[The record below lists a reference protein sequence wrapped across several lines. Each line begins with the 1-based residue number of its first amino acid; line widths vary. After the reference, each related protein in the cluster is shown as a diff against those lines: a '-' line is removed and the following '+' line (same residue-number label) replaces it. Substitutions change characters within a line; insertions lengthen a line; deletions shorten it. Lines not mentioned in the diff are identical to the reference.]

1 MFDDLL
7 EELLIAINFNLLI
20 IIGIAQQLDHFHILL

>member
-20 IIGIAQQLDHFHILL
+20 IIGIAQLDHFHILLW

>member
-7 EELLIAINFNLLI
+7 EELLIAINFNFL
-20 IIGIAQQLDHFHILL
+20 IIGIAQQLDHFHILLW